1 MIVSA
6 RRLLPGAT
14 TQGSTLGQA
23 GLLIG
28 LCVALAIAGGLLTA
42 AVHPL
47 AGFGLLVGAGVGLG
61 MLFKLDV
68 ALMAFVGTVYLLPF
82 AKIPLRIGVSLTFL
96 DVILTVLLLTWLGRA
111 VARRDGE
118 LAGSP
123 VHPLVLIFLGLILT
137 SLMLGIQ
144 SMTGDLMRLFLK
156 LLNSIIFFFTITNL
170 VRDRAQFTRLLR
182 WTIWAAGIEAAIALI
197 LYVLSPNP
205 AATILGLLRP
215 FEYPTGPGVIRYVA
229 GTPTLR
235 AIGTSVDPN
244 VFGGMLV
251 LILPLAIAYVLAK
264 DGPIRRRFLI
274 ALVGA
279 LTMALLLTMSRG
291 AWLGAVAG
299 FGLIATFR
307 YRRLWVV
314 AAIAA
319 AVFFLIPQSDQFVE
333 RFQAGVQLQ
342 DRATLMR
349 LGEYKDALRL
359 IQTYPFF
366 GVGFG
371 SAPDIDL
378 YIGASS
384 VYLLIAEE
392 MGLIGLGAYLL
403 TMIVLFWY
411 AIGVYRAAPDDYW
424 STTILGCLAG
434 VTGALVTGIF
444 DHHYFNLYFPHSI
457 ALFWFLVGLTVI
469 ACRLAEAERPAE
481 VRRFSVGRR
490 LRPLTVREPT
500 A

>member
-1 MIVSA
+1 MTVSA
-6 RRLLPGAT
+6 RRIFPGAAT
-14 TQGSTLGQA
+14 SHHATPAQA
-23 GLLIG
+23 VLLIG
-28 LCVALAIAGGLLTA
+28 ACLVVAVAAGLLTA

-61 MLFKLDV
+61 MLLKLDV
-68 ALMAFVGTVYLLPF
+68 GLMAFVGTVYLLPF

-96 DVILTVLLLTWLGRA
+96 DVILTVLLLTWIGRA
-111 VARRDGE
+111 VARRDGA

-123 VHPLVLIFLGLILT
+123 VHPLVLVFLGLILT

-144 SMTGDLMRLFLK
+144 SMTGDLLRLFLK
-156 LLNSIIFFFTITNL
+156 LLNSIIFFFTITSL
-170 VRDRAQFTRLLR
+170 VRDRDQLARLIR
-182 WTIWAAGIEAAIALI
+182 WTIWAAGIEAALALI

-215 FEYPTGPGVIRYVA
+215 LEYPAGPGVIRYIA
-229 GTPTLR
+229 GTQTLR

-244 VFGGMLV
+244 VLGGMLV
-251 LILPLAIAYVLAK
+251 LILPLALAYVLAK
-264 DGPIRRRFLI
+264 EGPVRRRFLI
-274 ALVGA
+274 GLVAA
-279 LTMALLLTMSRG
+279 LTLALLLTMSRG

-299 FGLIATFR
+299 FALIATFR

-342 DRATLMR
+342 DRATQMR

-359 IQTYPFF
+359 IQTYPFL

-371 SAPDIDL
+371 TAPDIDL

-392 MGLIGLGAYLL
+392 MGLVGLTAYLL
-403 TMIVLFWY
+403 TIGVLFWY
-411 AIGVYRAAPDDYW
+411 AIGVYRQSPGDYW

-434 VTGALVTGIF
+434 VTGALVTGLF

-469 ACRLAEAERPAE
+469 ACRLAEAERPVE
-481 VRRFSVGRR
+481 TPRFLAGRWFG
-490 LRPLTVREPT
+490 RPG
-500 A
+500 